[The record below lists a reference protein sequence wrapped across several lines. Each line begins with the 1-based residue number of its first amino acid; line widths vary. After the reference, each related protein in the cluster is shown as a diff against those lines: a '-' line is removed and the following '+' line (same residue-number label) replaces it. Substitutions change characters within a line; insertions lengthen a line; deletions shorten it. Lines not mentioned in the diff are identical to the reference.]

1 MFPAGDP
8 RFCTRFVTLASGVR
22 VRTIECAPS
31 RNAGDGAT
39 NAPVVVC
46 VHGWACSVY
55 SFDFLLPLLAREGAR
70 AIAIDLPGHGLS
82 DMPGD
87 PAQYSID
94 ALVRSV
100 LETMDVLGVERAVL
114 VGHSMGGPI
123 VAQLTVVAPERV
135 RALALLAPAGFGG
148 EASVRIGRMLTP
160 RVIAPVLP
168 YLVPRWSIRL
178 VFAFTFGR
186 LYRPTPRD
194 IDEYWAPT
202 QFPAFVHAQWDLLHR
217 FDWRA
222 GADGSFATIA
232 VPAVVMDGTE
242 DHFVVRRWVKRYAQT
257 LRHARYVAVEGCGHV
272 VMQEAPEQVIEAL
285 RPLLATD

>member
-1 MFPAGDP
+1 MFPAGDS
-8 RFCTRFVTLASGVR
+8 RFSTRFVTLASGVR
-22 VRTIECAPS
+22 VRTIECAPEC
-31 RNAGDGAT
+31 APADLV

-87 PAQYSID
+87 PAQYTID
-94 ALVRSV
+94 ALVHSV
-100 LETMDVLGVERAVL
+100 LDTIDVLGIARAVL

-123 VAQLTVVAPERV
+123 VAQLTVIAPERV
-135 RALALLAPAGFGG
+135 SGLALLAPAGFGG
-148 EASVRIGRMLTP
+148 EASVRVGRMLTP
-160 RVIAPVLP
+160 RIVAPVLP

-186 LYRPTPRD
+186 LYHPTPRD

-222 GADGSFATIA
+222 GADGSFATISA
-232 VPAVVMDGTE
+232 PAVVIDGTE
-242 DHFVVRRWVKRYAQT
+242 DHFVVRRWVKRYART
-257 LRHARYVAVEGCGHV
+257 LRHARYLAVEGSGHV
-272 VMQEAPEQVIEAL
+272 VMQEAPEQVVEAL
-285 RPLLATD
+285 RPLLTTD